1 MFTIKNLCYYFNKH
15 LDREVI
21 SLDWTFIQQSIPLY
35 QEAFLLTVRLAF
47 WGIIGAFGL
56 GFLISIIRYY
66 RIPILHQLATAYI
79 ELSRNT
85 PLVIQLFFLY
95 YGLPRLGIVL
105 DAEVCAIAGLIFLGG
120 SYMSESFRSGF
131 EAIKKSQIE
140 IGASLGLTSWQIF
153 RYILLPQSIA
163 IALPSFS
170 ANVIFLIKETSVFS
184 IIALADLMYVA
195 QDLIG
200 LEYETD
206 EALFLLVISYLIVL
220 LPLSLLFYFL
230 ERRVRHAGYGH

>member
-1 MFTIKNLCYYFNKH
+1 M
-15 LDREVI
+15 
-21 SLDWTFIQQSIPLY
+21 
-35 QEAFLLTVRLAF
+35 
-47 WGIIGAFGL
+47 GAFSLGL
-56 GFLISIIRYY
+56 IISIVRYY
-66 RIPILHQLATAYI
+66 RIPVLQQISTAYI

-120 SYMSESFRSGF
+120 SYMAESFRSGF

-140 IGASLGLTSWQIF
+140 IGASLGLTNWQIF
-153 RYILLPQSIA
+153 QYILLPQSLA

-200 LEYETD
+200 LQYETD
-206 EALFLLVISYLIVL
+206 EALFLLVSSYLIVL
-220 LPLSLLFYFL
+220 LPLSLFFYYL
-230 ERRVRHAGYGH
+230 ERRIRHAGYGH

>member
-1 MFTIKNLCYYFNKH
+1 M
-15 LDREVI
+15 
-21 SLDWTFIQQSIPLY
+21 
-35 QEAFLLTVRLAF
+35 
-47 WGIIGAFGL
+47 GL
-56 GFLISIIRYY
+56 IISIIRYY
-66 RIPILHQLATAYI
+66 RIPVFQQISTAYV

-105 DAEVCAIAGLIFLGG
+105 DAEVGTIAGLIFLGG
-120 SYMSESFRSGF
+120 SYMAESFRSGF

-140 IGASLGLTSWQIF
+140 IGASLGLTNWQIF
-153 RYILLPQSIA
+153 LYILLPQSLA

-170 ANVIFLIKETSVFS
+170 ANIIFLIKETSVFS

-200 LEYETD
+200 LQYETD
-206 EALFLLVISYLIVL
+206 EALFLLVSSYLIIL
-220 LPLSLLFYFL
+220 LPLSLFFYYL
-230 ERRVRHAGYGH
+230 ERRIRHAGYGH

>member
-1 MFTIKNLCYYFNKH
+1 M
-15 LDREVI
+15 
-21 SLDWTFIQQSIPLY
+21 
-35 QEAFLLTVRLAF
+35 
-47 WGIIGAFGL
+47 GAFSLGL
-56 GFLISIIRYY
+56 IISIVRYY
-66 RIPILHQLATAYI
+66 RIPVLQQISTAYI

-120 SYMSESFRSGF
+120 SYMAESFRSGF

-140 IGASLGLTSWQIF
+140 IGASLGLTNWQIF
-153 RYILLPQSIA
+153 QHILLPQSLA

-200 LEYETD
+200 LQYETD
-206 EALFLLVISYLIVL
+206 EALFLLVSSYLIVL
-220 LPLSLLFYFL
+220 LPLSLFFYYL
-230 ERRVRHAGYGH
+230 ERRIRHAGYGH

>member
-1 MFTIKNLCYYFNKH
+1 MNL
-15 LDREVI
+15 
-21 SLDWTFIQQSIPLY
+21 LDWNFIQESIPVY
-35 QEAFLLTVRLAF
+35 QEALFLTVRLAF
-47 WGIIGAFGL
+47 LGIVGAFGL
-56 GFLISIIRYY
+56 GLLISIIRYY
-66 RIPILHQLATAYI
+66 RIPLLQQISIAYI

-120 SYMSESFRSGF
+120 SYMAESFRSGF

-140 IGASLGLTSWQIF
+140 IGASLGLTNWQIF
-153 RYILLPQSIA
+153 QYILLPQSLA

-200 LEYETD
+200 LQYETD
-206 EALFLLVISYLIVL
+206 EALFLLVSSYLIVL
-220 LPLSLLFYFL
+220 LPLSLFFYYL
-230 ERRVRHAGYGH
+230 ERRIRHAGYGH

>member
-1 MFTIKNLCYYFNKH
+1 MLLLVQYITKEVNL
-15 LDREVI
+15 
-21 SLDWTFIQQSIPLY
+21 LDWNFIQESIPLY
-35 QEAFLLTVRLAF
+35 QEAFILTVRLAF
-47 WGIIGAFGL
+47 LGISGAFGL
-56 GFLISIIRYY
+56 GFLISLIRYY
-66 RIPILHQLATAYI
+66 HIPLLQQLSTAYI

-105 DAEVCAIAGLIFLGG
+105 DAEVCAITGLIFLGG
-120 SYMSESFRSGF
+120 SYMAESFRSGF

-140 IGASLGLTSWQIF
+140 IGASLGLTNRQIF
-153 RYILLPQSIA
+153 QYILLPQSLA

-200 LEYETD
+200 LQYETD
-206 EALFLLVISYLIVL
+206 EALFLLVSSYLIVL
-220 LPLSLLFYFL
+220 LPLSLFFYYL
-230 ERRVRHAGYGH
+230 ERRIRHAGYGH

>member
-1 MFTIKNLCYYFNKH
+1 M
-15 LDREVI
+15 
-21 SLDWTFIQQSIPLY
+21 DWNFIQESIPLY
-35 QEAFLLTVRLAF
+35 QESLILTVRLAF
-47 WGIIGAFGL
+47 LGISGAFGL
-56 GFLISIIRYY
+56 GFLISLIRYY
-66 RIPILHQLATAYI
+66 HIPLLQQLSTAYI

-120 SYMSESFRSGF
+120 SYMAESFRSGF

-140 IGASLGLTSWQIF
+140 IGASLGLTNWQIF
-153 RYILLPQSIA
+153 QYILLPQSLA

-200 LEYETD
+200 LQYETD
-206 EALFLLVISYLIVL
+206 EALFLLVSSYLIIL
-220 LPLSLLFYFL
+220 LPLSLFFYYL
-230 ERRVRHAGYGH
+230 ERRIRHAGYGH

>member
-1 MFTIKNLCYYFNKH
+1 MNL
-15 LDREVI
+15 
-21 SLDWTFIQQSIPLY
+21 LDWNFIQESIPVY
-35 QEAFLLTVRLAF
+35 QEAFILTIRLAF
-47 WGIIGAFGL
+47 LGIIGAFSLGL
-56 GFLISIIRYY
+56 IISIIRYY
-66 RIPILHQLATAYI
+66 RIPVLQQISTAYI

-120 SYMSESFRSGF
+120 SSFRSGF

-140 IGASLGLTSWQIF
+140 IGASLGLTNWQIF
-153 RYILLPQSIA
+153 QYILLPQSLA

-200 LEYETD
+200 LQYETD
-206 EALFLLVISYLIVL
+206 EALFLLVSSYLIVL
-220 LPLSLLFYFL
+220 LPLSLFFYYL
-230 ERRVRHAGYGH
+230 ERRIRHAGYGH

>member
-1 MFTIKNLCYYFNKH
+1 M
-15 LDREVI
+15 
-21 SLDWTFIQQSIPLY
+21 DWNFIQESIPVY
-35 QEAFLLTVRLAF
+35 QKALFLTVRLAF
-47 WGIIGAFGL
+47 LGIVGSFGL
-56 GFLISIIRYY
+56 GLLISIVRYY
-66 RIPILHQLATAYI
+66 HIPLLKQITTAYI

-120 SYMSESFRSGF
+120 SYMAESFRSGF

-140 IGASLGLTSWQIF
+140 IGASLGLTNWQIF
-153 RYILLPQSIA
+153 QYILLPQSLA

-200 LEYETD
+200 LQYETD
-206 EALFLLVISYLIVL
+206 EALFLLVSSYLIVL
-220 LPLSLLFYFL
+220 LPLSLFFYYL
-230 ERRVRHAGYGH
+230 ERRIRHAGYGH

>member
-1 MFTIKNLCYYFNKH
+1 MNL
-15 LDREVI
+15 
-21 SLDWTFIQQSIPLY
+21 LDWIFIRESVPLY
-35 QEAFLLTVRLAF
+35 QEAFILTIRLAF
-47 WGIIGAFGL
+47 IGIIGDLGL
-56 GFLISIIRYY
+56 GLIISIIRYY
-66 RIPILHQLATAYI
+66 RIPVFQQISTAYV

-120 SYMSESFRSGF
+120 SYMAESFRSGF

-140 IGASLGLTSWQIF
+140 IGASLGLTKWQIF
-153 RYILLPQSIA
+153 LYILLPQSLA

-170 ANVIFLIKETSVFS
+170 ANIIFLIKETSVFS

-200 LEYETD
+200 LQYETD
-206 EALFLLVISYLIVL
+206 EALFLLVSSYLIIL
-220 LPLSLLFYFL
+220 LPLSLFFYYL
-230 ERRVRHAGYGH
+230 ERRIRHAGYGH

>member
-1 MFTIKNLCYYFNKH
+1 M
-15 LDREVI
+15 
-21 SLDWTFIQQSIPLY
+21 DWNFIQESIPLY
-35 QEAFLLTVRLAF
+35 QEAFILTIRLAYL
-47 WGIIGAFGL
+47 GIICAFSLGL
-56 GFLISIIRYY
+56 IISIIRYY
-66 RIPILHQLATAYI
+66 RIPVLQQISTAYI

-105 DAEVCAIAGLIFLGG
+105 DAEVCAIVGLIFLGG
-120 SYMSESFRSGF
+120 SYMAESFRSGF

-140 IGASLGLTSWQIF
+140 IGASLGLTNWQIF
-153 RYILLPQSIA
+153 QYILLPQSLA

-200 LEYETD
+200 LQYETD
-206 EALFLLVISYLIVL
+206 EALFLLVSSYLIVL
-220 LPLSLLFYFL
+220 LPLSLFFYYL
-230 ERRVRHAGYGH
+230 ERRIRHAGYGH

>member
-1 MFTIKNLCYYFNKH
+1 MLLLTQYLTKEVNL
-15 LDREVI
+15 
-21 SLDWTFIQQSIPLY
+21 LDWNFIQESIPVY
-35 QEAFLLTVRLAF
+35 QKALFLTVRLAF
-47 WGIIGAFGL
+47 LGIVGSFGL
-56 GFLISIIRYY
+56 GLLISIVRYY
-66 RIPILHQLATAYI
+66 HIPLLKQITTAYI

-120 SYMSESFRSGF
+120 SYMAESFRSGF

-140 IGASLGLTSWQIF
+140 IGASLGLTNWQIF
-153 RYILLPQSIA
+153 QYILLPQSLA

-200 LEYETD
+200 LQYETD
-206 EALFLLVISYLIVL
+206 EALFLLVSSYLIVL
-220 LPLSLLFYFL
+220 LPLSLFFYYL
-230 ERRVRHAGYGH
+230 ERRIRHAGYGH

>member
-1 MFTIKNLCYYFNKH
+1 M
-15 LDREVI
+15 
-21 SLDWTFIQQSIPLY
+21 DWNFIQESIPVY
-35 QEAFLLTVRLAF
+35 QEAFILTIRLAF
-47 WGIIGAFGL
+47 LGIIGAFSLGL
-56 GFLISIIRYY
+56 IISIIRYY
-66 RIPILHQLATAYI
+66 RIPVLQQISTAYI

-120 SYMSESFRSGF
+120 SSFRSGF

-140 IGASLGLTSWQIF
+140 IGASLGLTNWQIF
-153 RYILLPQSIA
+153 QYILLPQSLA

-200 LEYETD
+200 LQYETD
-206 EALFLLVISYLIVL
+206 EALFLLVSSYLIVL
-220 LPLSLLFYFL
+220 LPLSLFFYYL
-230 ERRVRHAGYGH
+230 ERRIRHAGYGH

>member
-1 MFTIKNLCYYFNKH
+1 MNI
-15 LDREVI
+15 
-21 SLDWTFIQQSIPLY
+21 LDWAFIQESIPLY
-35 QEAFLLTVRLAF
+35 QEALILTIRLACL
-47 WGIIGAFGL
+47 GISGSFGL

-66 RIPILHQLATAYI
+66 QIPILQQIATAYI

-105 DAEVCAIAGLIFLGG
+105 DAEVCAIVGLIFLGG
-120 SYMSESFRSGF
+120 SYMAESFRSGF
-131 EAIKKSQIE
+131 EAIKKNQIE
-140 IGASLGLTSWQIF
+140 IGASLGLTPWQIF
-153 RYILLPQSIA
+153 FHILLPQA
-163 IALPSFS
+163 LAVALPSFS

-200 LEYETD
+200 LQYETD
-206 EALFLLVISYLIVL
+206 EALLLLVSSYLIIL
-220 LPLSLLFYFL
+220 LPLSLFFYYL
-230 ERRVRHAGYGH
+230 ERRVRHAGFGH

>member
-1 MFTIKNLCYYFNKH
+1 MLLLVQYITK
-15 LDREVI
+15 EV
-21 SLDWTFIQQSIPLY
+21 SFLDWNFIQESIPLY
-35 QEAFLLTVRLAF
+35 QEAFILTIRLAF
-47 WGIIGAFGL
+47 LGIIRAFSLGL
-56 GFLISIIRYY
+56 IISIIRYY
-66 RIPILHQLATAYI
+66 RIPLLQQITTAYV

-120 SYMSESFRSGF
+120 SYMAESFRSGF

-140 IGASLGLTSWQIF
+140 IGASLGLTNWQIF
-153 RYILLPQSIA
+153 QYILLPQSLA

-200 LEYETD
+200 LQYETD
-206 EALFLLVISYLIVL
+206 EALFLLVSYYLIVL
-220 LPLSLLFYFL
+220 LPLSLFFYYL
-230 ERRVRHAGYGH
+230 ERRIRHAGYGH

>member
-1 MFTIKNLCYYFNKH
+1 M
-15 LDREVI
+15 
-21 SLDWTFIQQSIPLY
+21 DWNFIQESIPLY
-35 QEAFLLTVRLAF
+35 QEAFILTIRLAF
-47 WGIIGAFGL
+47 LGIIRAFSLGL
-56 GFLISIIRYY
+56 IISIIRYY
-66 RIPILHQLATAYI
+66 RIPLLQQITTAYV

-120 SYMSESFRSGF
+120 SYMAESFRSGF

-140 IGASLGLTSWQIF
+140 IGASLGLTNWQIF
-153 RYILLPQSIA
+153 QYILLPQSLA

-200 LEYETD
+200 LQYETD
-206 EALFLLVISYLIVL
+206 EALFLLVSYYLIVL
-220 LPLSLLFYFL
+220 LPLSLFFYYL
-230 ERRVRHAGYGH
+230 ERRIRHAGYGH

>member
-1 MFTIKNLCYYFNKH
+1 MNL
-15 LDREVI
+15 
-21 SLDWTFIQQSIPLY
+21 LDWNFIQESIPLY
-35 QEAFLLTVRLAF
+35 QEAFILTIRLAYL
-47 WGIIGAFGL
+47 GIICAFSLGL
-56 GFLISIIRYY
+56 IISIIRYY
-66 RIPILHQLATAYI
+66 RIPVLQQISTAYI

-105 DAEVCAIAGLIFLGG
+105 DAEVCAIVGLIFLGG
-120 SYMSESFRSGF
+120 SYMAESFRSGF

-140 IGASLGLTSWQIF
+140 IGASLGLTNWQIF
-153 RYILLPQSIA
+153 QYILLPQSLA

-200 LEYETD
+200 LQYETD
-206 EALFLLVISYLIVL
+206 EALFLLVSSYLIVL
-220 LPLSLLFYFL
+220 LPLSLFFYYL
-230 ERRVRHAGYGH
+230 ERRIRHAGYGH

>member
-1 MFTIKNLCYYFNKH
+1 M
-15 LDREVI
+15 
-21 SLDWTFIQQSIPLY
+21 DWTFIQQSIPLY

-47 WGIIGAFGL
+47 WGIVGAFGL

>member
-1 MFTIKNLCYYFNKH
+1 MNL
-15 LDREVI
+15 
-21 SLDWTFIQQSIPLY
+21 LDWNFIQESIPLY
-35 QEAFLLTVRLAF
+35 QEAFILTIRLAF
-47 WGIIGAFGL
+47 LGIIGAFSLGL
-56 GFLISIIRYY
+56 IISIIRYY
-66 RIPILHQLATAYI
+66 RIPLLQQISTAYI

-120 SYMSESFRSGF
+120 SYMAESFRSGF

-140 IGASLGLTSWQIF
+140 IGASLGLTNWQIF
-153 RYILLPQSIA
+153 QYILLPQSLA

-200 LEYETD
+200 LQYETD
-206 EALFLLVISYLIVL
+206 EALFLLVSSYLIVL
-220 LPLSLLFYFL
+220 LPLSLFFYYL
-230 ERRVRHAGYGH
+230 ERRIRHAGYGH

>member
-1 MFTIKNLCYYFNKH
+1 MNL
-15 LDREVI
+15 
-21 SLDWTFIQQSIPLY
+21 LDWIFIRESVPLY
-35 QEAFLLTVRLAF
+35 QEAFILTIRLAF
-47 WGIIGAFGL
+47 FGIIGALGL
-56 GFLISIIRYY
+56 GLIISIIRYY
-66 RIPILHQLATAYI
+66 RIPVFQQISTAYV

-120 SYMSESFRSGF
+120 SYMAESFRSGF

-140 IGASLGLTSWQIF
+140 IGASLGLTKWQIF
-153 RYILLPQSIA
+153 LYILLPQSLA

-170 ANVIFLIKETSVFS
+170 ANIIFLIKETSVFS

-200 LEYETD
+200 LQYETD
-206 EALFLLVISYLIVL
+206 EALFLLVSSYLIIL
-220 LPLSLLFYFL
+220 LPLSLFFYYL
-230 ERRVRHAGYGH
+230 ERRIRHAGYGH

>member
-1 MFTIKNLCYYFNKH
+1 MIY
-15 LDREVI
+15 
-21 SLDWTFIQQSIPLY
+21 LDWTFIQQSIPLY

-47 WGIIGAFGL
+47 WGIVGAFGL

>member
-1 MFTIKNLCYYFNKH
+1 M
-15 LDREVI
+15 
-21 SLDWTFIQQSIPLY
+21 DWTFIQQSIPLY

-47 WGIIGAFGL
+47 WGIVGAFGL

-66 RIPILHQLATAYI
+66 RIPILQQLSTAYI

>member
-1 MFTIKNLCYYFNKH
+1 MIY
-15 LDREVI
+15 
-21 SLDWTFIQQSIPLY
+21 LDWTFIQQSIPLY

-47 WGIIGAFGL
+47 WGIVGAFGL

-66 RIPILHQLATAYI
+66 RIPILQQLSTAYI

>member
-1 MFTIKNLCYYFNKH
+1 MIF
-15 LDREVI
+15 
-21 SLDWTFIQQSIPLY
+21 LDWSFIQQSIPLY

-47 WGIIGAFGL
+47 WGIIGAFNL

-131 EAIKKSQIE
+131 EAIKKKAKS
-140 IGASLGLTSWQIF
+140 
-153 RYILLPQSIA
+153 R
-163 IALPSFS
+163 
-170 ANVIFLIKETSVFS
+170 
-184 IIALADLMYVA
+184 
-195 QDLIG
+195 
-200 LEYETD
+200 
-206 EALFLLVISYLIVL
+206 LV
-220 LPLSLLFYFL
+220 P
-230 ERRVRHAGYGH
+230 A